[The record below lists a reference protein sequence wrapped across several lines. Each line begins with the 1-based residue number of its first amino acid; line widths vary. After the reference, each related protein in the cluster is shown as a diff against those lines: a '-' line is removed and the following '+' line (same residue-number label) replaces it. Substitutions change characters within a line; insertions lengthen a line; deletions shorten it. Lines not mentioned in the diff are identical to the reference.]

1 MAALAWCCIRGGVTW
16 GRAVAVERRGW
27 NNQRESAALRL
38 EALVVGEL
46 APVSLTVAPGE
57 ILCLSGPSGSGKSR
71 LLRAIADLDAH
82 GGEVWLG
89 RQRRSGV
96 KGHCWRGWVMLVPAD
111 SQWWGERVGDHL
123 AQELG
128 GQCAALGFEAPVAD
142 WQVSRLSSG
151 EKQRL
156 ALLRA
161 WSRQPR
167 ALLLDEPTANLDP
180 ALTERTEAWIRH
192 WARQAGLPVI
202 WISHDPAQIARV
214 ADRHYRIRNK
224 LLESADGGD

>member
-1 MAALAWCCIRGGVTW
+1 MS
-16 GRAVAVERRGW
+16 RAVDSWHPIPPPASG
-27 NNQRESAALRL
+27 LRL
-38 EALVVGEL
+38 DQLQVGTL

-71 LLRAIADLDAH
+71 LLRAVADLDAH
-82 GGEVWLG
+82 GGEIWLG
-89 RQRRSGV
+89 ELCQSRV

-123 AQELG
+123 NLPCGEPA
-128 GQCAALGFEAPVAD
+128 AALGFAEAVEE

-180 ALTERTEAWIRH
+180 RLTERTERWILH
-192 WARQAGLPVI
+192 WARSAGLPVV
-202 WISHDPAQIARV
+202 WISHDPGQIARV
-214 ADRHYRIRNK
+214 ADRHYRIHDHR
-224 LLESADGGD
+224 LEQDDGSG